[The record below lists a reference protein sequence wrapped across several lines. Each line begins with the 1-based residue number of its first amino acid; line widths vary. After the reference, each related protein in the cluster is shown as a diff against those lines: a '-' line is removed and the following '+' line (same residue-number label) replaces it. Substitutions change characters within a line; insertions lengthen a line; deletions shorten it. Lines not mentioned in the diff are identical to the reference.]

1 MQRGPRVLVVNA
13 LEEVRSVVAGCL
25 REAYDVEQAGSGRE
39 ALGILRDGPIPSAVL
54 IDLLLPDIEGEEF
67 LWDVR
72 NNPRLAG
79 IPIIAL
85 TGLIRRPG
93 AENADAQIGKPR
105 LATELHAVLA
115 DLVTSRQGRVG

>member
-13 LEEVRSVVAGCL
+13 LEEVRIAVAGCL

-39 ALGILRDGPIPSAVL
+39 ALGILREGPIPSAVL
-54 IDLLLPDIEGEEF
+54 IDLLLPDIEGDEF

-72 NNPRLAG
+72 NNPRLAD

-93 AENADAQIGKPR
+93 SENADAQIGKPQ
-105 LATELHAVLA
+105 LASELNAVLA
-115 DLVTSRQGRVG
+115 NLVAARQRAG